1 MDSRRAVAANP
12 GSQDAVDPNRS
23 SPRENPAVRDPEQP
37 LDFMACSGE
46 SEVLSLKPKNETSS
60 PSSQRFRRLTIDVL
74 LADRN
79 GCDLVSAW
87 DLYADASSRS
97 VEPPGYNTSP
107 RDVGTDLVKL
117 STRQIA

>member
-1 MDSRRAVAANP
+1 
-12 GSQDAVDPNRS
+12 
-23 SPRENPAVRDPEQP
+23 
-37 LDFMACSGE
+37 MAE
-46 SEVLSLKPKNETSS
+46 TKNETSS

>member
-1 MDSRRAVAANP
+1 
-12 GSQDAVDPNRS
+12 
-23 SPRENPAVRDPEQP
+23 
-37 LDFMACSGE
+37 MAE
-46 SEVLSLKPKNETSS
+46 TKNETSS

-97 VEPPGYNTSP
+97 VEPSGYNTSP
-107 RDVGTDLVKL
+107 RDVGTDLVEL
-117 STRQIA
+117 PTRQIA